1 MRVNF
6 FVIEKKTQQKEQKYN
21 DSNRKDEGEA
31 HYFDICLMY
40 PPAAKIEGTQ
50 MPT

>member
-1 MRVNF
+1 MGIDF
-6 FVIEKKTQQKEQKYN
+6 FVVEKETQQKEQKHN
-21 DSNRKDEGEA
+21 DSNGKDDGKA
-31 HYFDICLMY
+31 HYFDICLIY